1 MVRLFIAVT
10 LDEAALEACAR
21 ETQRLEAALG
31 KLAKGVRFPRPEG
44 LHFTIKFLGWTA
56 EELMPA
62 IHEGLARAAAPL
74 RPFSLRL
81 EGLEAFP
88 SVRRPRVVY
97 LNVVEGAEEMTR
109 LAERVEAE
117 LAPLGFPTEK
127 RGFTPHVTLARVKD
141 PKTAARVGESVA
153 AAPPLR
159 VATMQV
165 AKVSLMRS
173 ELSPGGSKY
182 TELAGFALGGSAR

>member
-10 LDEAALEACAR
+10 LDEAALEACGR

-31 KLAKGVRFPRPEG
+31 KLAKAVRFPRPEG
-44 LHFTIKFLGWTA
+44 LHFTLKFLGWTP
-56 EELMPA
+56 EELVPA
-62 IHEGLARAAAPL
+62 LHQGLTRAAAPL
-74 RPFSLRL
+74 TPFELVL

-97 LNVVEGAEEMTR
+97 LNVSEGGAELSR
-109 LAERVEAE
+109 LAERVETE
-117 LAPLGFPTEK
+117 IAPLGFPAEK

-141 PKTAARVGESVA
+141 PKLASRVGESVA
-153 AAPPLR
+153 AVPPLR
-159 VATMQV
+159 VANLQV

-182 TELAGFALGGSAR
+182 TEIEGFPLGGSER